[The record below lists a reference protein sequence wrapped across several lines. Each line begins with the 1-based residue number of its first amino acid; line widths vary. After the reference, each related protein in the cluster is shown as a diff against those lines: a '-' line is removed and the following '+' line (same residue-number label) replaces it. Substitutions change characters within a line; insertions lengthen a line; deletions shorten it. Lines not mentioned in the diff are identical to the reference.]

1 MQLKNPLSL
10 QPLLELVVALSKDLQ
25 KEFYAYYLK
34 FLNQL
39 IELLNTKDTDVLE
52 WTFVCL
58 AYLFKN
64 LWRYLIKDI
73 NVVFVSL
80 LPLLSS
86 KRPEYVN
93 NFAAESFA
101 FVARKVK
108 DRHAFLSLILSTV
121 KDERDVSIMIV
132 YLFYTILSL

>member
-1 MQLKNPLSL
+1 M
-10 QPLLELVVALSKDLQ
+10 
-25 KEFYAYYLK
+25 
-34 FLNQL
+34 
-39 IELLNTKDTDVLE
+39 IEILNTKDTDVLE

-73 NVVFVSL
+73 NVVFISL
-80 LPLLSS
+80 LPLLSN

-108 DRHAFLSLILSTV
+108 DRPAFLALILTAV
-121 KDERDVSIMIV
+121 QTEKDVSKKE
-132 YLFYTILSL
+132 ILLYVP